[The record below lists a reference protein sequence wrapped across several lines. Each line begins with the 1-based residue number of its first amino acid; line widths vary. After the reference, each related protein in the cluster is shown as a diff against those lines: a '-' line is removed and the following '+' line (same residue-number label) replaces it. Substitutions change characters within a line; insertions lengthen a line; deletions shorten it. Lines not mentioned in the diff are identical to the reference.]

1 MIERLLELDELKNDS
16 LFLWG
21 ARQTGKST
29 YLQQKYPNT
38 RYYDLLLP
46 KEYQRLQ
53 RNPDLLV
60 DELSLADEGELV
72 IIDEIQELPILL
84 NAVQWLIVNRG
95 LRFILCGSSAR
106 KLKRVGANLLGGRAL
121 RRQMFPLVSI
131 EIPDFNFMRAVNNG
145 MLPRHYLV
153 ENAQQRLQGYVGNYL
168 KQEIEAEALSR
179 NINVFSRFL
188 EAAALTNGE
197 IVNFNNIATDC
208 GISAKTVKEY
218 FSVLQDTL
226 IGYIIP
232 AYTKVQQRRLIK
244 APKFY
249 FFDVGIV
256 NVLLGRRNMQPGS
269 ADFGHAF
276 EHFVIQ
282 EIVAWLG
289 YSCSDCQLNYWRTA
303 SGYEVDAVISQ
314 PNGNI
319 TVAIEVKAVGEVQS
333 RHLHGLKAL
342 SEEHPGAELVV
353 VSLDER
359 PRIFNGVK
367 ILPVMNFLKM
377 LWAGNVIV
385 PGLMA

>member
-1 MIERLLELDELKNDS
+1 MIQRVLELNELQDDS

-29 YLQQKYPNT
+29 FLKQRYPDA

-46 KEYQRLQ
+46 GEYQRLR
-53 RNPDLLV
+53 RNPDLLI
-60 DELSLADEGELV
+60 DELGLADEDELV

-84 NAVQWLIVNRG
+84 NAVQWLMVNRG
-95 LRFILCGSSAR
+95 LRFVLCGSSAR

-121 RRQMFPLVSI
+121 RRQMYPLVSA
-131 EIPDFNFMRAVNNG
+131 EIPDFNLVRAVNNG

-179 NINVFSRFL
+179 NLDIFSRFL
-188 EAAALTNGE
+188 EAAAMTDGE
-197 IVNFNNIATDC
+197 MVNYNNIANDC

-218 FSVLQDTL
+218 FTILQDTL
-226 IGYIIP
+226 VGYMIP
-232 AYTKVQQRRLIK
+232 AYTKVIQRRLIK

-256 NVLLGRRNMQPGS
+256 NVLVGRRNMQPGS

-276 EHFVIQ
+276 EHFIIQ

-289 YSCSDCQLNYWRTA
+289 YSNSVRQLSYWRTA
-303 SGYEVDAVISQ
+303 SGYEVDAVISE
-314 PNGNI
+314 PNGDV
-319 TVAIEVKAVGEVQS
+319 VAAVEVKATSEVQS

-342 SEEHPGAELVV
+342 GEEHPKTQLII
-353 VSLDER
+353 VSLDVR
-359 PRIFNGVK
+359 PRLFNGVK
-367 ILPVMNFLKM
+367 VLPALDFLKL
-377 LWAGNVIV
+377 LWMGT
-385 PGLMA
+385 LY